1 LETASFSDELD
12 TILLD
17 INYSE
22 RIETVAPI
30 FISYPM
36 ASNPFKGIKDVLTFK
51 NLSKALKR

>member
-1 LETASFSDELD
+1 VLD

-17 INYSE
+17 ITYSE

-30 FISYPM
+30 FISSPM